1 MHHSVA
7 DLSNVVPRARPLL
20 VKHRTAYFDHDDQKT
35 FRESYGL
42 HINRHHLLK
51 FTEPNSLSKLC
62 HKFPRSSSCSSQFA
76 RLPRSPSVMFF
87 MTCAA
92 KRQSQLSSG
101 LLSAMRTFV
110 CCSNEIQG
118 VLHCRFTSRTAIALR
133 NQFNS
138 CTSLNYTSWS
148 DFMLGPLSHFKMIL
162 Q

>member
-118 VLHCRFTSRTAIALR
+118 CSALS
-133 NQFNS
+133 FH
-138 CTSLNYTSWS
+138 
-148 DFMLGPLSHFKMIL
+148 LSHSHRPAEPIQLLHKPEL
-162 Q
+162 HVLE